1 MLTILLIILI
11 CKKCEISTSLKNK
24 FHVSAF
30 LNLKLPETNSVN
42 LPRTME
48 QAEYIEEFS
57 MKDLDGKITNTEPT
71 IIITNYNPKPE
82 HEETVM

>member
-1 MLTILLIILI
+1 MFF
-11 CKKCEISTSLKNK
+11 KKNI
-24 FHVSAF
+24 SAF

-57 MKDLDGKITNTEPT
+57 MKDFDEKITNTEPAT
-71 IIITNYNPKPE
+71 NPKPD
-82 HEETVM
+82 HEETIM

>member
-1 MLTILLIILI
+1 MNDHLF
-11 CKKCEISTSLKNK
+11 KKLYEISTTKLILKNK
-24 FHVSAF
+24 HLSAF

>member
-1 MLTILLIILI
+1 MFF
-11 CKKCEISTSLKNK
+11 KKKI
-24 FHVSAF
+24 SAF

-57 MKDLDGKITNTEPT
+57 MKDFDEKITNTEPAT
-71 IIITNYNPKPE
+71 NPKPD
-82 HEETVM
+82 HEETIM

>member
-1 MLTILLIILI
+1 MLI
-11 CKKCEISTSLKNK
+11 LKNK
-24 FHVSAF
+24 CYISAF

-57 MKDLDGKITNTEPT
+57 MKDLDEKITNTGPA
-71 IIITNYNPKPE
+71 IIITNYNPKPD

>member
-1 MLTILLIILI
+1 M
-11 CKKCEISTSLKNK
+11 
-24 FHVSAF
+24 
-30 LNLKLPETNSVN
+30 KLPETNSVN